1 MQSQPGFLA
10 KEKTSCAHGLS
21 VVELSLRVDKLLTRY
36 KAKQRSA
43 HQRMHQQQHSIL
55 GQPLFLLLQTLRVM
69 LLNLTWKMHMLMTLK
84 MGVGHLALMT
94 QMMMV
99 T

>member
-1 MQSQPGFLA
+1 
-10 KEKTSCAHGLS
+10 
-21 VVELSLRVDKLLTRY
+21 LLTRY

-43 HQRMHQQQHSIL
+43 HQHMHQQQHSVL
-55 GQPLFLLLQTLRVM
+55 GQPLFLLLQALRVM
-69 LLNLTWKMHMLMTLK
+69 LLDLTLEMHTLMTLK

-94 QMMMV
+94 QIMMM